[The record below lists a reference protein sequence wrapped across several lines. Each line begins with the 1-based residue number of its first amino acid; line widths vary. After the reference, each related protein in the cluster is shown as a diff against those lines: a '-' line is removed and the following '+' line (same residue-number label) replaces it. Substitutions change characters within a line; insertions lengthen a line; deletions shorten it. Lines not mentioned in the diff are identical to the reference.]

1 MTSMDSSY
9 VAHTL
14 KHAHTHTHARTHA
27 HRHPDRP
34 GKECGSSVMQVRL
47 PRHVCFWGQNIGGQ
61 GSQRRE
67 KATLVDSAP

>member
-27 HRHPDRP
+27 RTHTDILTDQAKSVAAQSCRFAYHAMCASG
-34 GKECGSSVMQVRL
+34 GKTLGAKAARGERKL
-47 PRHVCFWGQNIGGQ
+47 P
-61 GSQRRE
+61 
-67 KATLVDSAP
+67 L